1 MSAPEGSLRLDERLK
16 AEDLLF
22 ASMSH
27 AGEGKVKWIAFGAA
41 FLIHAIILLI
51 NFPEFKQ
58 AVAPKKRQNVIIVK
72 KYVPPPPKI
81 ERKQVVK
88 KKLTRKVPIPDPTPD
103 EPEPIREP
111 EPDIAPEP
119 LPPDVEFLIG
129 VPEPPPPSGPLIA
142 GVGDVTNPVLIPE
155 SKIEPEYPEL
165 ARVARLEGNVILQAI
180 IHSDGSVGH
189 AVDLQARPAERQAGR
204 SLLHR
209 LRRVQAAL
217 AKLVPRRHRTRSVA
231 PGNLPRKLRVRCSA
245 ARVVFRGFLA
255 FRMPPRPTL
264 SLRTGDFGGI
274 MNDGT

>member
-27 AGEGKVKWIAFGAA
+27 AGEGRIKWIAFTVAIV
-41 FLIHAIILLI
+41 IHIVILLI
-51 NFPEFKQ
+51 NFPEFKK
-58 AVAPKKRQNVIIVK
+58 AVAPQKRQNVIIVK
-72 KYVPPPPKI
+72 KYVPPPPKV

-111 EPDIAPEP
+111 EPDIEPEP

-155 SKIEPEYPEL
+155 SKVEPEYPEL

-180 IHSDGSVGH
+180 IHSDGSVGEIEVLRSNRPNMGFEEA
-189 AVDLQARPAERQAGR
+189 AVEAVTQWTYKPALQNGRPVEVYFTVFVEFK
-204 SLLHR
+204 LH
-209 LRRVQAAL
+209 
-217 AKLVPRRHRTRSVA
+217 
-231 PGNLPRKLRVRCSA
+231 
-245 ARVVFRGFLA
+245 
-255 FRMPPRPTL
+255 
-264 SLRTGDFGGI
+264 
-274 MNDGT
+274 